1 MENFEFEDKKNK
13 KNKAEQKKRE
23 SKDIIEIFKENKTVV
38 YSVIFYAAGLLCGA
52 YAYKKCQ
59 NDLLNSVLSAKSEDF
74 LQLLLNNLSI
84 YFLIFTISVLLG
96 VCLVGFPFINLIPLV
111 IGFEAGMKISY
122 FYINYNIKGIG
133 YSLIMVAPF
142 VCLFLSVIIYSISMS
157 FEMSKRIYDIT
168 IKKSDIT
175 EDFDYR
181 LYLKKYLIYA
191 ALIAVV
197 ALINTAVCTALS
209 GIISI

>member
-1 MENFEFEDKKNK
+1 MENFVFEDKKSK
-13 KNKAEQKKRE
+13 KNKAEKKKKE
-23 SKDIIEIFKENKTVV
+23 SKDIIEIFKENKTIV

-59 NDLLNSVLSAKSEDF
+59 NDLLNNILSAKSEDF

-96 VCLVGFPFINLIPLV
+96 VCLVGFPFINLIPLI

-157 FEMSKRIYDIT
+157 FEMSKRIYNIT
-168 IKKSDIT
+168 IKKTDIT
-175 EDFDYR
+175 EDFNYR

-191 ALIAVV
+191 ALIAVA
-197 ALINTAVCTALS
+197 ALINTAVSTALS